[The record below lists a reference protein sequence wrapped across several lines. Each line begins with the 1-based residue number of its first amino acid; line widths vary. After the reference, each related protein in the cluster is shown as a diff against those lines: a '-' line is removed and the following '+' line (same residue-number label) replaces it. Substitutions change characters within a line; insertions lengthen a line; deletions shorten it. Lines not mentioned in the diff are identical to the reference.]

1 MAREFN
7 DIAGTDKLEYEL
19 ILGSTVANS
28 GNNVFA
34 DITGLTFA
42 VTSGLTYGFRAQIIY
57 TSAAT
62 TTGARF
68 SVNGPS
74 ITRLFY
80 VARWTLTAT
89 SMNAEVVAS
98 TYDQGTASATS
109 SAGANIAIIEGTV
122 TPSASGTFAMRF
134 ANEVNASAIT
144 CQPGSHLRYWFV

>member
-1 MAREFN
+1 MTRNFG
-7 DIAGTDKLEYEL
+7 DIAADQKQTFDLVL
-19 ILGSTVANS
+19 TSTVANS
-28 GNNVFA
+28 GNNSFA

-42 VTSGLTYGFRAQIIY
+42 VTSGLTYGFRAHIIY

-80 VARWTLTAT
+80 RAIWTLTAT
-89 SMNAEVVAS
+89 SMNTEVVAS

-109 SAGANIAIIEGTV
+109 SAGANLAIIEGTL
-122 TPSASGTFAMRF
+122 TPSASGTLAMRF
-134 ANEVNASAIT
+134 ANEVNTSAVT
-144 CQPGSHLRYWFV
+144 CQPGSRLSYWFV